1 MQKLPDRARHR
12 LAQAGQR
19 LAEGGD
25 LGGCQGK
32 GDRGGHQHGRGGKG
46 GGPTQPARQQ
56 KPPRA
61 DHQAGAAVA
70 QVVGRRPGAPLRLRQ
85 QIGAVGV
92 NDNVLACTGQ
102 GQHQGRRT
110 DGGQAGRAGAG
121 LQQGHGANHGHQDE
135 LKHQN
140 PAAAPVGPGQ
150 GPAVQGRRPKHLE
163 RVGQFGQ
170 GQQADQGQGDGIG
183 GQPALQ

>member
-12 LAQAGQR
+12 LAQAGYG
-19 LAEGGD
+19 LAEGGEF
-25 LGGCQGK
+25 GGRQGE
-32 GDRGGHQHGRGGKG
+32 GDRGGHQRGRGGKG
-46 GGPTQPARQQ
+46 GGPAKPARQQ

-61 DHQAGAAVA
+61 DHQARGSIA
-70 QVVGRRPGAPLRLRQ
+70 QVVGRRPGPPLRLRQ

-92 NDNVLACTGQ
+92 NDNVLAGAGQ

-110 DGGQAGRAGAG
+110 DGAQAGRTGAG
-121 LQQGHGANHGHQDE
+121 PQQGHGANHGHQDE

-140 PAAAPVGPGQ
+140 PAAAPVRPGQ

-163 RVGQFGQ
+163 GVRQFGQ
-170 GQQADQGQGDGIG
+170 G
-183 GQPALQ
+183 